1 MPGRRIVRSR
11 TVRGAA
17 AVWISLVALVLV
29 APVSAHAEAGLLV
42 GVHED
47 QIKWRT
53 RPNPILPAVRTLGLD
68 AMRVTLRWRPG
79 RRNAS
84 VRTHHELQRMV
95 AADRHGVRIVL
106 GVYGRADDAPAT
118 TRGARGLLPVR
129 PEHPAP
135 VQRDPGRRDLE
146 RGELRCL
153 LAAPRKGAGG
163 GLCGP
168 ALSLLGSPALDGAG
182 DERGHD
188 DGREPRSGRLSRRRC
203 RGVSGERPVPAAL
216 RHRRAQPLSPLPGRG
231 SRRAPPRLRRSRR
244 SRTARVDARPVVR
257 RHGTAADLDL
267 VPRERLPDQRRRA
280 WRRSLY
286 AGHESVEGAVSGAR
300 QAEQLGAALRLAY
313 CQPRVTAYFNFLLVD
328 EPSLDRWQSGLLW
341 ADWRPKPS
349 FAAYRA
355 AIADVRAGAVTC
367 AGGGGAGRPATPEE
381 LSTAVVRP
389 AAERR

>member
-1 MPGRRIVRSR
+1 L
-11 TVRGAA
+11 
-17 AVWISLVALVLV
+17 ISLFALVLV
-29 APVSAHAEAGLLV
+29 APMSAHAEAGLLV
-42 GVHED
+42 GVHDD

-53 RPNPILPAVRTLGLD
+53 RPNPIFPAVRTLGLD

-79 RRNAS
+79 RRNPS

-106 GVYGRADDAPAT
+106 GVYGRADDAPSTAGEREDYCRYVRNILLRYSEIRDVVIWNEANSHAFWRPDRKAPAAAYAALLSRCWDLLHSSVPGVNVIT
-118 TRGARGLLPVR
+118 TTAAG
-129 PEHPAP
+129 H
-135 VQRDPGRRDLE
+135 DPGAFL
-146 RGELRCL
+146 
-153 LAAPRKGAGG
+153 GAV
-163 GLCGP
+163 
-168 ALSLLGSPALDGAG
+168 ADAYRA
-182 DERGHD
+182 
-188 DGREPRSGRLSRRRC
+188 SGRP
-203 RGVSGERPVPAAL
+203 RPLFDTVGHNPYPLYPDELPDTLHHVYVGQGDHARLVTMLDESFADT
-216 RHRRAQPLSPLPGRG
+216 AQPPTSIWYLENGFQTSV
-231 SRRAPPRLRRSRR
+231 A
-244 SRTARVDARPVVR
+244 
-257 RHGTAADLDL
+257 
-267 VPRERLPDQRRRA
+267 A

-328 EPSLDRWQSGLLW
+328 EPSLDRWQSGLFW

-355 AIADVRAGAVTC
+355 AITDVRAGAVTC

-381 LSTAVVRP
+381 RSTAVGRP

>member
-1 MPGRRIVRSR
+1 M
-11 TVRGAA
+11 RGAA

-118 TRGARGLLPVR
+118 AEEREDYCRYVRNILLRYSEIRDVVIWNEANSDAFWR
-129 PEHPAP
+129 P
-135 VQRDPGRRDLE
+135 
-146 RGELRCL
+146 
-153 LAAPRKGAGG
+153 
-163 GLCGP
+163 
-168 ALSLLGSPALDGAG
+168 
-182 DERGHD
+182 
-188 DGREPRSGRLSRRRC
+188 DGREPAAAYAALLSRCWDLLHSTVPGVNVVTTTAASHDPVGFLGAVAEAYRASGRSRPLFDTVGHNPYPLYPDEVPDALHHVYVGQGDHARL
-203 RGVSGERPVPAAL
+203 VSMLDQSFAGT
-216 RHRRAQPLSPLPGRG
+216 AQPQTSIWYLENGFQTSV
-231 SRRAPPRLRRSRR
+231 
-244 SRTARVDARPVVR
+244 AR
-257 RHGTAADLDL
+257 
-267 VPRERLPDQRRRA
+267 

-381 LSTAVVRP
+381 LSTAVARP
-389 AAERR
+389 AAGRR